1 MKLAELKKLAA
12 KHNIV
17 GRSKMN
23 KAQLEK
29 ALSRVRHSRKQAK
42 KKSRKPANKSRK
54 SVKKKSRK
62 SVKKKSR
69 KSVKKKS
76 RKPRKKFIIMCDYTD
91 KSIVL
96 LGSTYAHKEEIK
108 KAGGKYNPN
117 LSVGKGWVFPK
128 TKKKTVEKLVKKM
141 RSAPAKSRKAVKKSR
156 KKKAKKSKFKFPA
169 CAEYVC
175 EHPFL
180 CRPGMYKHNVYNIRV
195 ENGDLVANRCSN
207 DQKETLVEGY
217 TNDHTIELKDLDDK
231 SNIHAEVKKGGE
243 TVLRLYK
250 AGNSSGKCRS
260 LNNYMDKKGCQDS
273 DAIIVSSLRRER
285 LGKDVLSNIT
295 MALSRSENQDRNLN
309 NILGM
314 AMFHQRIPHPGGRK
328 VIDISRE
335 LRCKKGNE
343 ESCKILLLAHL
354 WNVYST
360 ALHASTTRG
369 VREDFKKRNA
379 KFAKYVKNMMKRVV
393 GLESDQG
400 GSDEEYEELQE
411 RLAALTGKPTH
422 RSLMERLKR
431 LKD

>member
-1 MKLAELKKLAA
+1 MKLAELKKLAT
-12 KHNIV
+12 KHNIK

-29 ALSRVRHSRKQAK
+29 ALSRVRHSRK
-42 KKSRKPANKSRK
+42 P
-54 SVKKKSRK
+54 
-62 SVKKKSR
+62 
-69 KSVKKKS
+69 VKKKS
-76 RKPRKKFIIMCDYTD
+76 RKPVKKKSRKPVKKKSRKPVKKKSRKPVKKKFIIMCDYTD
-91 KSIVL
+91 KSLVL

-128 TKKKTVEKLVKKM
+128 TKKKAVEKLVKKM

-156 KKKAKKSKFKFPA
+156 KKKAKKSKFKFSA

-175 EHPFL
+175 EKPLL
-180 CRPGMYKHNVYNIRV
+180 CRPGLGKHNVYNIRV
-195 ENGDLVANRCSN
+195 ENGDLVANRCNN

-217 TNDHTIELKDLDDK
+217 TTPDHTLHLEDLNNTEK
-231 SNIHAEVKKGGE
+231 ARLEVKKGGK
-243 TVLRLYK
+243 TVLTLYK

-260 LNNYMDKKGCQDS
+260 VNDYGEKDGCQDS
-273 DAIIVSSLRRER
+273 DAIKVSSLRR
-285 LGKDVLSNIT
+285 GKNTRDVLFTIRS
-295 MALSRSENQDRNLN
+295 ALARSENQDRNLN
-309 NILGM
+309 GILGM
-314 AMFHQRIPHPGGRK
+314 ATFHGRIPRGGRK
-328 VIDISRE
+328 VIDIVQE
-335 LRCKKGNE
+335 MRCEKGDE
-343 ESCKILLLAHL
+343 ESCDILLLSHL
-354 WNVYST
+354 WTLYSF
-360 ALHASTTRG
+360 ALHASKTQKTSINFR
-369 VREDFKKRNA
+369 KRNA

-400 GSDEEYEELQE
+400 GSDEEYEELLQE

>member
-1 MKLAELKKLAA
+1 MKLAELKKLAT
-12 KHNIV
+12 KHNIK

-29 ALSRVRHSRKQAK
+29 ALSRVRHSRK
-42 KKSRKPANKSRK
+42 P
-54 SVKKKSRK
+54 
-62 SVKKKSR
+62 VKKKSR

-76 RKPRKKFIIMCDYTD
+76 RKPVKKKSRKPVKKKSRKPVKKKFIIMCDYTD
-91 KSIVL
+91 KSLVL

-128 TKKKTVEKLVKKM
+128 TKKKVVEKLVKKM

-156 KKKAKKSKFKFPA
+156 KKKGKKSKFKFSA

-175 EHPFL
+175 EKPLL
-180 CRPGMYKHNVYNIRV
+180 CRPGLGKHNVYNIRV
-195 ENGDLVANRCSN
+195 ENGDLVANRCNN

-217 TNDHTIELKDLDDK
+217 TTPDHTLHLEDLNNTEK
-231 SNIHAEVKKGGE
+231 ARLEVKKGGK
-243 TVLRLYK
+243 TVLTLYK

-260 LNNYMDKKGCQDS
+260 LNDYGEKDGCQDS
-273 DAIIVSSLRRER
+273 DAIKVSSLRR
-285 LGKDVLSNIT
+285 GKN
-295 MALSRSENQDRNLN
+295 RNLN
-309 NILGM
+309 SILGM
-314 AMFHQRIPHPGGRK
+314 ATFHGRIPHGGRK
-328 VIDISRE
+328 VIDIAQE
-335 LRCKKGNE
+335 MRCEKGDE
-343 ESCKILLLAHL
+343 ESCVILLLSHL
-354 WNVYST
+354 WTLYSF
-360 ALHASTTRG
+360 ALHASTTQKTSINFR
-369 VREDFKKRNA
+369 KRNA